1 MNAYITAGG
10 FTMYWDNTIIFG
22 LATVA
27 LVIAFMVGWVGF
39 VIRDHLRKNDRKK

>member
-1 MNAYITAGG
+1 
-10 FTMYWDNTIIFG
+10 MYWDETIIFG

-39 VIRDHLRKNDRKK
+39 VIRDHLRKNERKK

>member
-1 MNAYITAGG
+1 
-10 FTMYWDNTIIFG
+10 MYWDDTIIFG

-39 VIRDHLRKNDRKK
+39 VIRDHLRKKDDREK

>member
-1 MNAYITAGG
+1 
-10 FTMYWDNTIIFG
+10 MYWDEAVIFG

-39 VIRDHLRKNDRKK
+39 VIRDHLRKGERNKS

>member
-10 FTMYWDNTIIFG
+10 FTMYWDDTIVFG
-22 LATVA
+22 LGTVA

-39 VIRDHLRKNDRKK
+39 VIRDHLRKDERKK